1 MALRHAALMVVLVL
15 VAGAAGAD
23 QTREQQRC
31 LNDLYK
37 RVGSVLTARY
47 RSDHACLKRVA
58 REKPCQDGGSGR
70 LARQIDKLVS
80 SEAARCTD
88 EGEQPDFGHRAGP
101 ETAAAA
107 AEEGATVAAALLGDD
122 LAAAVLQADDR
133 DGARCQALILKR
145 TGKLMDR
152 LWREAR
158 RGATAGLDGSIRTWG
173 PNPSGPLDDA
183 YELEAEMRAQ
193 VAADPKGRI
202 AKATDALARD
212 AERKCGATATP
223 LADLFP
229 GCAAQT
235 PTELAAC
242 AERIAHRALYGTMA
256 SALGLDVSCD
266 LTDDGAANDTC
277 IPPALE
283 QHVLGRLGYDPDPWS
298 RARLE
303 QLGVRGYIEEQLDSG
318 SIAENPDLEALL
330 AQLPSLEMSFRELR
344 ATYQPNPPD
353 GVLPLGQILREL
365 QGAKVARA
373 ILSHRQLEQVLT
385 DFWFNHFNVG
395 VTSRRQK
402 YDISP
407 YERIA
412 IRPHVLGRFRDLALA
427 VARSPAMGD
436 FLDNRRSKVGEI
448 NENFGREFLELHTL
462 GVTAPYTETDVV
474 ESARCFTGWR
484 EDYDAPD
491 GFRFEADWHDENPK
505 SLLGGDLVLGPN
517 GGEQDGIDLVDF
529 VAAREETARQIATKL
544 AIRFV
549 SESPPPGLI
558 DRAVDSYLSSD
569 GDIRAMLETMLLS
582 PEFLE
587 WPYVR
592 ETKVKRPL
600 HLMASLARTTGT
612 TVTLELLN
620 SLRRRSRDLGED
632 PYRFGSPAG
641 LPDVSAFWS
650 SPGALMVRFN
660 EIERAARRQR
670 RFDFAYP
677 PLGPSSAEVVDGLI
691 AHFFV
696 APTSVDTRDV
706 AVAYLDVLAEPD
718 PTKQAEQA
726 AAVLLSSPEFLLH

>member
-1 MALRHAALMVVLVL
+1 MARRHTALIVVLVL
-15 VAGAAGAD
+15 VASAAAPD
-23 QTREQQRC
+23 ETRDQQRC
-31 LNDLYK
+31 LGDLYA
-37 RVGSVLTARY
+37 RTGSVSTAQY
-47 RSDHACLKRVA
+47 RSDLICLQRLS
-58 REKPCQDGGSGR
+58 RERPCDASPSPR
-70 LARQIDKLVS
+70 LAKQIDKLVAVDQS
-80 SEAARCTD
+80 RCAGEAT
-88 EGEQPDFGHRAGP
+88 PDFGRRPGA
-101 ETAAAA
+101 EMAAAA
-107 AEEGATVAAALLGDD
+107 TDEAATIARALLGAG
-122 LAAAVLQADDR
+122 LAAAVLKTDDPE
-133 DGARCQALILKR
+133 GARCQSAVLKR
-145 TGKLMDR
+145 TGKLFDR

-158 RGATAGLDGSIRTWG
+158 RGASDGLDGSVRTWG
-173 PNPSGPLDDA
+173 PNPTGPLDDA
-183 YELEAEMRAQ
+183 YELDAEMRAQ

-202 AKATDALARD
+202 AKAEAALVRD
-212 AERKCGATATP
+212 VGRKCGATTTP

-229 GCAAQT
+229 GCAPASPPDLT
-235 PTELAAC
+235 TC
-242 AERIAHRALYGTMA
+242 AERIAHRAVYGTMA
-256 SALGLDVSCD
+256 SALGLDVTCD

-283 QHVLGRLGYDPDPWS
+283 QHILGRLGYDPDPWS

-303 QLGVRGYIEEQLDSG
+303 QLGVRGYIEEQLDPG
-318 SIAENPDLEALL
+318 GIAENSDLDALL
-330 AQLPSLEMSFRELR
+330 AQLPSLEMNFRELR
-344 ATYQPNPPD
+344 ANYQPKPPD
-353 GVLPLGQILREL
+353 GVLPLGQIVDEL
-365 QGAKVARA
+365 QAAKVARA

-436 FLDNRRSKVGEI
+436 FLDNRRSKVDEI

-462 GVTAPYTETDVV
+462 GVSAPYTETDVV

-491 GFRFEADWHDENPK
+491 GFRFQADWHDENPK
-505 SLLGGDLVLGPN
+505 SLLGGDLTIGPN

-529 VAAREETARQIATKL
+529 VSAREETARHIATKL

-549 SESPPPGLI
+549 SDTPPAGLI
-558 DRAVDSYLSSD
+558 DRAVESYLSSG

-600 HLMASLARTTGT
+600 DLMASLARTTGT
-612 TVTLELLN
+612 TVTLALLN
-620 SLRRRSRDLGED
+620 NLRKRTRDLGED
-632 PYRFGSPAG
+632 LYQFGSPAG

-670 RFDFAYP
+670 GFDYAYP
-677 PLGPSSAEVVDGLI
+677 ALGPSSAQVVDGLI
-691 AHFFV
+691 AHFFITPPS
-696 APTSVDTRDV
+696 ADTRDV
-706 AVAYLDVLAEPD
+706 GVAYLDVLADPD
-718 PTKQAEQA
+718 PTTEAEQA